1 MLFNFN
7 AWDNLKEI
15 RDSVYDGTYT
25 IDKYYIFYV
34 YEPKKRMIMSIKFKH
49 RVVQWAIYRVI
60 NPMLIKGYIKDS
72 YGCIPERGPLTAMF
86 RLKYWLEQVNR
97 KDEQW
102 YYLKLDISKYF
113 YRISHRILK
122 KILAKKIKDQ
132 RLLKLLE
139 SIIDCK
145 HTPFGLPPGRSPGE
159 VPLEERLFDVG
170 MPIGNLLSQVF
181 ANVYLDALDQF
192 CKRELQI
199 HCYVRYMDD
208 VIILSSSKAQLQEWK
223 VRIASFLETELELQL
238 NNKTCIR
245 PINQRAYKKFR
256 QAGMT
261 AAGACGLIGNLE
273 AESDGF
279 YTNRVEYLCL
289 KRLKENG
296 KVYTDTTYTAA
307 IDSGKISCEEFLH
320 PLSGKQYGYGLA
332 QWTSPGRKSGLWNF
346 AKQRGV
352 SIADEDMQLDFLLK
366 ELRESYSPVLAILKS
381 ATTIRQASDVVLK
394 KFEIPANT
402 GESVCESRAARGQKF
417 YNDYAKEEKIVSVKI
432 SNCGHDENGHYA
444 GGQAGDQTGTEYQI
458 INWYNRP
465 WLCVLRFEDQEVAA
479 LIAEMATQ
487 AANNNMIGYDQGT
500 AGNSNDRYTFW
511 EQLAANGYD
520 PSKIK
525 KPCETDCS
533 QSTASIV
540 KAVGYRL
547 NKPKLKAVS
556 IYLTTYNMRSAFKT
570 AGAKVLTDQKYLT
583 SGTCL
588 KPGDILLNDNHHVA
602 IAVSGDASF
611 NATPA
616 KKNYLEKGDSGS
628 EVTTM
633 QKMLIKVGYSC
644 GSAGADGDFGSG
656 TDEALRKFQ
665 KDNGL
670 VVDGQYGTNSKA
682 KLTALYN
689 KKVGTTTST
698 KKDVTTVA
706 KEVIAGKWGS
716 GDERKKKLTA
726 AGYNYDTVQKKVNE
740 LLKASTKKSVAEVAK
755 EVVSGK
761 WGNGADRKKKLE
773 AAGYNYAEV
782 QKEVNKLLK

>member
-1 MLFNFN
+1 
-7 AWDNLKEI
+7 
-15 RDSVYDGTYT
+15 
-25 IDKYYIFYV
+25 
-34 YEPKKRMIMSIKFKH
+34 MSI
-49 RVVQWAIYRVI
+49 
-60 NPMLIKGYIKDS
+60 
-72 YGCIPERGPLTAMF
+72 
-86 RLKYWLEQVNR
+86 
-97 KDEQW
+97 
-102 YYLKLDISKYF
+102 
-113 YRISHRILK
+113 
-122 KILAKKIKDQ
+122 
-132 RLLKLLE
+132 
-139 SIIDCK
+139 
-145 HTPFGLPPGRSPGE
+145 
-159 VPLEERLFDVG
+159 
-170 MPIGNLLSQVF
+170 
-181 ANVYLDALDQF
+181 NVEAE
-192 CKRELQI
+192 K
-199 HCYVRYMDD
+199 
-208 VIILSSSKAQLQEWK
+208 
-223 VRIASFLETELELQL
+223 
-238 NNKTCIR
+238 
-245 PINQRAYKKFR
+245 RAYKKFR

-289 KRLKENG
+289 KRLKEKG
-296 KVYTDTTYTAA
+296 KVYTHATYTAA

-525 KPCETDCS
+525 KPCEADCS

-602 IAVSGDASF
+602 IAESGDPSS
-611 NATPA
+611 NATTE
-616 KKNYLEKGDSGS
+616 KTDYL
-628 EVTTM
+628 
-633 QKMLIKVGYSC
+633 
-644 GSAGADGDFGSG
+644 
-656 TDEALRKFQ
+656 
-665 KDNGL
+665 
-670 VVDGQYGTNSKA
+670 
-682 KLTALYN
+682 
-689 KKVGTTTST
+689 
-698 KKDVTTVA
+698 
-706 KEVIAGKWGS
+706 
-716 GDERKKKLTA
+716 
-726 AGYNYDTVQKKVNE
+726 
-740 LLKASTKKSVAEVAK
+740 
-755 EVVSGK
+755 
-761 WGNGADRKKKLE
+761 
-773 AAGYNYAEV
+773 
-782 QKEVNKLLK
+782 

>member
-1 MLFNFN
+1 MKIKNVFDLIFSMENLYGALEDASDQRRYNKDVMLFNFN

-60 NPMLIKGYIKDS
+60 NPMLI
-72 YGCIPERGPLTAMF
+72 
-86 RLKYWLEQVNR
+86 
-97 KDEQW
+97 
-102 YYLKLDISKYF
+102 
-113 YRISHRILK
+113 
-122 KILAKKIKDQ
+122 
-132 RLLKLLE
+132 
-139 SIIDCK
+139 
-145 HTPFGLPPGRSPGE
+145 
-159 VPLEERLFDVG
+159 
-170 MPIGNLLSQVF
+170 
-181 ANVYLDALDQF
+181 
-192 CKRELQI
+192 
-199 HCYVRYMDD
+199 
-208 VIILSSSKAQLQEWK
+208 
-223 VRIASFLETELELQL
+223 
-238 NNKTCIR
+238 
-245 PINQRAYKKFR
+245 
-256 QAGMT
+256 
-261 AAGACGLIGNLE
+261 
-273 AESDGF
+273 
-279 YTNRVEYLCL
+279 
-289 KRLKENG
+289 
-296 KVYTDTTYTAA
+296 
-307 IDSGKISCEEFLH
+307 
-320 PLSGKQYGYGLA
+320 
-332 QWTSPGRKSGLWNF
+332 
-346 AKQRGV
+346 
-352 SIADEDMQLDFLLK
+352 
-366 ELRESYSPVLAILKS
+366 
-381 ATTIRQASDVVLK
+381 
-394 KFEIPANT
+394 
-402 GESVCESRAARGQKF
+402 
-417 YNDYAKEEKIVSVKI
+417 NDYAKEEKIVSVKI
-432 SNCGHDENGHYA
+432 SNCGHDENGRYA

-556 IYLTTYNMRSAFKT
+556 VYLTTYNMRSAFKT

-602 IAVSGDASF
+602 IAVSGDASS

-616 KKNYLEKGDSGS
+616 KKNYLEKGDTGS
-628 EVTTM
+628 EVTAM

-644 GSAGADGDFGSG
+644 GAAGADGDFGSD
-656 TDEALRKFQ
+656 TDSALRKFQ

-670 VVDGQYGTNSKA
+670 TVDGQYGTNSKA

-689 KKVGTTTST
+689 KKVGTTTSN

-740 LLKASTKKSVAEVAK
+740 LLKTRTKKSVAEVAK